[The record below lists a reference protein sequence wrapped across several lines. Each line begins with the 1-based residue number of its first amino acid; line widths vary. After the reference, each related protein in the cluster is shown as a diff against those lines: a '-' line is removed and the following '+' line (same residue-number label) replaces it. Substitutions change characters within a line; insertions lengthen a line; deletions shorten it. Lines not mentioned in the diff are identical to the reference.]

1 MQLREGSWNPTIAPR
16 RELMQKEFYT
26 NQLFEGIDRECL
38 DSLAIEPESVVLEP
52 GEVLFTEGAP
62 GDAFYI
68 VAEGTVRISKGEGE
82 DAELL
87 NLVRAGEFFGEM
99 AVVDGQ
105 PRSATASAE
114 DRCLLGKIESGTFDR
129 LATVSSQLTRNFVR
143 TLVRRLRT
151 TDDLLIHSLL
161 LAERTS
167 MIGKMTNSIVHDL
180 RNPVQNVLMAVDFLG
195 TFESDELRHVAA
207 LLEKSA
213 NRMARMLQ
221 ELLDFS
227 KGRPDIV
234 WGTHTAKKLATTL
247 DDEILMRL
255 AGKGIVVHREI
266 DYEGEFRAD
275 FERLLRVLI
284 NIIRNADEAM
294 NGKGELTL
302 SISKQGDSMLVE
314 ITDTGK
320 GIPEAS
326 LAKIFEPF
334 FSEGKADGTGIGMSM
349 AKKLVESHGGEIS
362 VTSELGVGT
371 TFHVSLPISGASGSA
386 PEAVFT
392 PSI

>member
-1 MQLREGSWNPTIAPR
+1 MPSTSSPRAP
-16 RELMQKEFYT
+16 Y
-26 NQLFEGIDRECL
+26 
-38 DSLAIEPESVVLEP
+38 
-52 GEVLFTEGAP
+52 
-62 GDAFYI
+62 
-68 VAEGTVRISKGEGE
+68 RISKGEGE
-82 DAELL
+82 GSELL

-99 AVVDGQ
+99 AVIDGE
-105 PRSATASAE
+105 PRSATASAD
-114 DRCLLGKIESGTFDR
+114 DRCLLGKIGSASFDR
-129 LATVSSQLTRNFVR
+129 LATASSQLTRNFVR

-180 RNPVQNVLMAVDFLG
+180 RNPVQNILMAVDFLG
-195 TFESDELRHVAA
+195 TFDSDELRHVAS

-234 WGTHTAKKLATTL
+234 WSTHTAKQLAKAL
-247 DDEILMRL
+247 DEEILTRL
-255 AGKGIVVHREI
+255 AGKGIEVHRDI
-266 DYEGEFRAD
+266 RYEGEFRAD

-294 NGKGELTL
+294 SGGGSLTL
-302 SISKQGDSMLVE
+302 SISQDGDNMLVQ
-314 ITDTGK
+314 IADTGK
-320 GIPEAS
+320 GIPEKS

-334 FSEGKADGTGIGMSM
+334 FSEGKTDGTGIGMSM

-371 TFHVSLPISGASGSA
+371 TFHVLLPLAGDDGQGG
-386 PEAVFT
+386 EAVAA

>member
-1 MQLREGSWNPTIAPR
+1 MR
-16 RELMQKEFYT
+16 KEFYT
-26 NQLFEGIDRECL
+26 NQLFEGIDKDVL
-38 DSLAIEPESVVLEP
+38 DSLEIEPEPVSLEP
-52 GEVLFTEGAP
+52 GDILFSEGAP

-68 VAEGTVRISKGEGE
+68 VAEGTIRISKGEGE
-82 DAELL
+82 DSELL

-105 PRSATASAE
+105 PRSASATAE
-114 DRCLLGKIESGTFDR
+114 DHCVLGRIGSRTFDR
-129 LATVSSQLTRNFVR
+129 LATASSQLTRNFVR

-167 MIGKMTNSIVHDL
+167 LIGKMTNSIVHDL
-180 RNPVQNVLMAVDFLG
+180 RNPVQNILMAVDFLG
-195 TFESDELRHVAA
+195 TFDSDELRHVAA

-234 WGTHTAKKLATTL
+234 WGTHTAKQLATVL
-247 DDEILMRL
+247 DEEILTRL
-255 AGKGIVVHREI
+255 EGKGIEVHREI
-266 DYEGEFRAD
+266 RYEGEFRAD

-294 NGKGELTL
+294 NGKGALTL
-302 SISKQGDSMLVE
+302 ATSKQGDNMLVQ

-371 TFHVSLPISGASGSA
+371 TFHVLLPIDGGGVAEEGAEDS
-386 PEAVFT
+386 

>member
-1 MQLREGSWNPTIAPR
+1 MRE
-16 RELMQKEFYT
+16 EFYN
-26 NQLFEGIDRECL
+26 NQLFEGIEREQL
-38 DSLAIEPESVVLEP
+38 IALELEPEAIVLEP
-52 GEVLFTEGAP
+52 GEILFSEGAP
-62 GDAFYI
+62 GDAFYVI
-68 VAEGTVRISKGEGE
+68 AQGTIRISKGEG
-82 DAELL
+82 DDSELL
-87 NLVRAGEFFGEM
+87 NHVRAGEFFGEM
-99 AVVDGQ
+99 AVIDGQ

-114 DRCLLGKIESGTFDR
+114 DRCLLGKIGSDSFDR
-129 LATVSSQLTRNFVR
+129 LATASSQVTRNFVR

-167 MIGKMTNSIVHDL
+167 LIGKMTNSIVHDL
-180 RNPVQNVLMAVDFLG
+180 RNPVQNILMAVDFLI

-234 WGTHTAKKLATTL
+234 WSTHTAKQLATAL
-247 DDEILMRL
+247 DEEILTRL
-255 AGKGIVVHREI
+255 AGKGIEVKSNI
-266 DYEGEFRAD
+266 QYEGEFRCD

-294 NGKGELTL
+294 DGSGSLTL
-302 SISKQGDSMLVE
+302 TISRDGDNMLVQ
-314 ITDTGK
+314 IADTGK
-320 GIPEAS
+320 GIPEKS

-362 VTSELGVGT
+362 VTSEVGVGT
-371 TFHVSLPISGASGSA
+371 TFHVLLPLAGDGGPVDESA
-386 PEAVFT
+386 MV